1 MVAEAPVVSNAKDE
15 KIAAMTKV
23 VRTRMTPTPSPLF
36 AAVSLK
42 QLTIASGSPKI
53 NL

>member
-1 MVAEAPVVSNAKDE
+1 MVAEAPVVKNASDE
-15 KIAAMTKV
+15 QIAAMTKV
-23 VRTRMTPTPSPLF
+23 ARTRMTPTPNPLF
-36 AAVSLK
+36 AAPPFK